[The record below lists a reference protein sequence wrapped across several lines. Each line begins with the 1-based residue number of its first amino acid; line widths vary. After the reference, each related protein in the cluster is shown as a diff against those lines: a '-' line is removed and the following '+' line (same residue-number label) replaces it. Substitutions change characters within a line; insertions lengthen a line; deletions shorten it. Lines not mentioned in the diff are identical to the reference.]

1 MLFPGLPS
9 TDLPLHRPSSDS
21 TTDPSYSSSV
31 AQHTSGLP
39 SPMHSPRPSLTSIH
53 QPPFSQSAQV
63 TASLVELTE
72 TSLNKQATPT
82 QKMTTPTH
90 KPTSLSH
97 KLPSSKQVITDP
109 RKTAPVHKQSTP
121 TDTHKGHGSKRQ
133 SPKVSP
139 LHSAQDHGKLTENI
153 TSSSALNIGSQAAT
167 SIVPTSL
174 PLTTG
179 KGADKT
185 ASQPAPTSASQAVE
199 LSDVLHALAVEELT
213 SISRNMIQDQQQT
226 DALPGITTT
235 TVTSN
240 PHTTTPPSPPP
251 TITSTVSP
259 TIKPTTAPLT
269 TNILSPSTTSRS
281 GTTSLSSMNS
291 SFSELQSISP
301 IPQPS
306 TKYSA
311 KMKDTATKPRERKF
325 SGKRAC
331 GGGIQKGADKLKEGA
346 RQADRKKGISELGKE
361 KEKQSATSSQGTFSL
376 QHSVVS
382 SKSPSD
388 AEMMKENKQFTS
400 SSGGGVMVALQQ
412 ESQRWQT
419 AWEEER
425 ERVRLLEEKLVQA
438 ERREG
443 RSRVAHSQ
451 QLTDLQHKLLTAK
464 VLREGKWKDLLLYI
478 PYSWLFPTVK
488 YFVSNV
494 LDRI

>member
-1 MLFPGLPS
+1 MLFPAGLPS
-9 TDLPLHRPSSDS
+9 TDLPLHRHSSDS

-39 SPMHSPRPSLTSIH
+39 SPMPSPRPSLTSVH

-72 TSLNKQATPT
+72 ASLNKQASPT

-97 KLPSSKQVITDP
+97 KLPSSIQVIADP
-109 RKTAPVHKQSTP
+109 KKTVPVHKQSTP
-121 TDTHKGHGSKRQ
+121 TDASKGHGSKRQ

-139 LHSAQDHGKLTENI
+139 LHSAQDHNKLTENV

-167 SIVPTSL
+167 SIVPTTL

-185 ASQPAPTSASQAVE
+185 ASQPGPTSASQAVE

-226 DALPGITTT
+226 DALPVITTT

-240 PHTTTPPSPPP
+240 PHTITPSPPP
-251 TITSTVSP
+251 TIASTVPP
-259 TIKPTTAPLT
+259 TIKPTTAPPT

-281 GTTSLSSMNS
+281 GTTSLSSMTS

-306 TKYSA
+306 TEYSA
-311 KMKDTATKPRERKF
+311 KMKDTATRPRERKF
-325 SGKRAC
+325 SGKRAR
-331 GGGIQKGADKLKEGA
+331 GGGIQIGAEKLKEGA
-346 RQADRKKGISELGKE
+346 RQADRKKGISEPDKE
-361 KEKQSATSSQGTFSL
+361 REKQSATSSRGTFSL
-376 QHSVVS
+376 QHSVAS

-388 AEMMKENKQFTS
+388 VEMMKENKQFTS

-412 ESQRWQT
+412 ESQYWQT

-443 RSRVAHSQ
+443 RTRVAHSQ

-464 VLREGKWKDLLLYI
+464 VRERESGKIVSLCIICVPLRFY
-478 PYSWLFPTVK
+478 
-488 YFVSNV
+488 
-494 LDRI
+494 